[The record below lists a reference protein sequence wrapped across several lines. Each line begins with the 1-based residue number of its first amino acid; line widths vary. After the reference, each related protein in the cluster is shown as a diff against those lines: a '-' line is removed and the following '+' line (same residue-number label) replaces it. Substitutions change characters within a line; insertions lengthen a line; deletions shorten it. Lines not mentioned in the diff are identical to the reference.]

1 MGPAST
7 QRFETSDE
15 KAAFGTLGSPSQT
28 SRGGL
33 GRGEEAGPR
42 LIWGFFP
49 QRSPES
55 PASILQGAHS
65 SFCWPLHE
73 ICQGTHDF
81 SEELK
86 IGEGG
91 FGCVYR
97 AVMRNTV
104 YAVKRLKEV
113 CVASRQRLWKAV
125 SRPSL
130 FWSSPHYPTRLLQ
143 PSDFPVQGPRPLLV
157 LGPKQ
162 EADLE
167 WTTVK
172 QSFRTEVEQLSR

>member
-1 MGPAST
+1 MGPHLI
-7 QRFETSDE
+7 Q
-15 KAAFGTLGSPSQT
+15 
-28 SRGGL
+28 GL
-33 GRGEEAGPR
+33 
-42 LIWGFFP
+42 FP
-49 QRSPES
+49 QPSPES
-55 PASILQGAHS
+55 PMPLLPAAPSS

-113 CVASRQRLWKAV
+113 CGASSPGPSRAVPRLG
-125 SRPSL
+125 L
-130 FWSSPHYPTRLLQ
+130 LWSSPTPFAT
-143 PSDFPVQGPRPLLV
+143 PQGSFSPLISQSRAPRPVLL
-157 LGPKQ
+157 LGPEQVAGGGGHEVWATGVSHCQSPLPHSPRGLQ

-172 QSFRTEVEQLSR
+172 QSFQTEVQQLSR

>member
-1 MGPAST
+1 MGPHLT
-7 QRFETSDE
+7 Q
-15 KAAFGTLGSPSQT
+15 
-28 SRGGL
+28 GL
-33 GRGEEAGPR
+33 
-42 LIWGFFP
+42 FP
-49 QRSPES
+49 QPSPES
-55 PASILQGAHS
+55 PMSLLPGAPSS

-113 CVASRQRLWKAV
+113 CAASSPGPSRADPRLG
-125 SRPSL
+125 L
-130 FWSSPHYPTRLLQ
+130 LWSSPTPFTT
-143 PSDFPVQGPRPLLV
+143 PQGSFSPPISQSRAPRPMLL
-157 LGPKQ
+157 LGP
-162 EADLE
+162 
-167 WTTVK
+167 
-172 QSFRTEVEQLSR
+172 EQVAGQGGA